1 MSLKEKILVLVVL
14 IASVFSMLFVVFEIN
29 NTDNRVYLYSTIEVN
44 NASIELYNSK
54 IDTVNKVNVSIINE
68 YNDCIKSVGEDTDLF
83 GCGDKPKIK
92 IFKKL
97 NKIDINL

>member
-1 MSLKEKILVLVVL
+1 MGLKEKM
-14 IASVFSMLFVVFEIN
+14 IALLALMIGIVTMLFVVFEMKGS
-29 NTDNRVYLYSTIEVN
+29 DNRIYLYSSIEVN

-68 YNDCIKSVGEDTDLF
+68 YNDCIKIVGSDTKLF